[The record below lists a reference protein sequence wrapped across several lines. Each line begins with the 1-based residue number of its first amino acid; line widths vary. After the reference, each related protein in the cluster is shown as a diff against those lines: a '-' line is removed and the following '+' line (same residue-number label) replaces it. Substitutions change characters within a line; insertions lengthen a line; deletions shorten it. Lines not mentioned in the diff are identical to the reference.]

1 MPKEKL
7 SIVALPHTEVSSE
20 FAGCA
25 YTHAKILKACKML
38 GGEFDITLYAPEGPE
53 VEGATLVPVISRDER
68 IGLFGPDDKARLPA
82 WPTDAQSALFNERCI
97 TALRER
103 LGGRE
108 LLCLAGG
115 LTHLSIAQEFH
126 DRIVC
131 EPFCGFEGV
140 IGGSVWTAYE
150 SYGWMHRIAAL
161 RGYNDIRW
169 LDCVIN
175 PYVDMDDFP
184 HVSDGKGKFLLCVAR
199 LINRKGVSLAGEIA
213 RAAGMPLVVAGAG
226 GKQVS
231 KTRIECDDG
240 TRIECDDLTYLGPIR
255 VEQRAKLFSE
265 AYATL
270 APTYF
275 QEPGCNVMF
284 ESMAAGVPVLSMDWG
299 IFSEVIR
306 PGFNGFFF
314 RSMKQAV
321 DAVRYCRD
329 LEPDKIRADL
339 AANHSLEATM
349 PKFWRWFDRLNDLWG
364 KGFYAE

>member
-1 MPKEKL
+1 MAKQKI

-20 FAGCA
+20 FVGCA
-25 YTHAKILKACKML
+25 YTHAKILKGCKML
-38 GGEFDITLYAPEGPE
+38 GKAFDITLYAPAGPE
-53 VEGATLVPVISRDER
+53 VEGATLVPVITREER
-68 IGLFGPDDKARLPA
+68 IGIFGQDDKGRLPA
-82 WPTDAQSALFNERCI
+82 WPTDAQSKLFNDRTI
-97 TALRER
+97 AALRER
-103 LGGRE
+103 IEPHE

-115 LTHLSIAQEFH
+115 LTHLSIAQAFSDH
-126 DRIVC
+126 ILC

-150 SYGWMHRIAAL
+150 SFGWMHRIAAL

-184 HVSDGKGKFLLCVAR
+184 HVSNGKGKFLLCVAR
-199 LINRKGVSLAGEIA
+199 LINRKGVGLAGEIA

-226 GKQVS
+226 GRQVS
-231 KTRIECDDG
+231 PTLILCDDG
-240 TRIECDDLTYLGPIR
+240 TRIECDDLMYLGPIG

-275 QEPGCNVMF
+275 QEPGCNVLF

-299 IFSEVIR
+299 IFSEIIK
-306 PGFNGFFF
+306 PGLNGYFF

-321 DAVRYCRD
+321 EAVKLAGR
-329 LEPDKIRADL
+329 LSPKKIRSYL
-339 AANHSLEATM
+339 VKNHSLEAIA
-349 PKFWRWFDRLNDLWG
+349 PKFERWFDRLNDLWG
-364 KGFYAE
+364 KGFYA